1 MLLSLT
7 ILGRPELTSVIGHR
21 AVRHGKH
28 PKCNGHV
35 KSAWLRSIP
44 RGEPYR
50 DMTRKMSWND
60 DNNRVRRLSF
70 FDLAL
75 EGSQMPLVDP
85 LFSYV

>member
-28 PKCNGHV
+28 PKYNRHV

-44 RGEPYR
+44 RGEQYR
-50 DMTRKMSWND
+50 DMTRKMSWNN
-60 DNNRVRRLSF
+60 DNNRVRRLGF

-75 EGSQMPLVDP
+75 EDSQMPFADS